1 MATVNYDLYT
11 NSDEKTKFKEWRE
24 KVAGDT
30 DSNMVRIDNALAG
43 KQDELSGEAGQFY
56 YVLGSR
62 EEKVDTVVRKLNG
75 LLNGKGSGKGLMAQG
90 MFSSAEDEIRRVWE
104 ERLWKE

>member
-43 KQDELSGEAGQFY
+43 KQDELSGEAGQFVGFNEEGKAVPVPAPTGDLTQEIADGRY
-56 YVLGSR
+56 LQKTGGSI
-62 EEKVDTVVRKLNG
+62 
-75 LLNGKGSGKGLMAQG
+75 
-90 MFSSAEDEIRRVWE
+90 DEGAVFT
-104 ERLWKE
+104 